1 MELDYALLADAA
13 QIQQDS
19 LVEALEV
26 AAAASVRLA
35 LDEPWA
41 VDDQTGLTGTTGEIE
56 LVKSWRG
63 AARAGARRRGR
74 SSGRLGN
81 LPGRV

>member
-56 LVKSWRG
+56 LVKS
-63 AARAGARRRGR
+63 
-74 SSGRLGN
+74 
-81 LPGRV
+81 